1 MELSNITITTTE
13 LILFVWAAIATGA
26 MFKFKDEAR
35 VAKMMLMTFITNE
48 DARTQV
54 VEAHNRFTKFREKL
68 EAHRD

>member
-1 MELSNITITTTE
+1 MELNITTTE
-13 LILFVWAAIATGA
+13 FILFIWAAIATGA
-26 MFKFKDEAR
+26 AFKFKDEAR

-54 VEAHNRFTKFREKL
+54 VEAHNRFIKFREKL

>member
-48 DARTQV
+48 DARTQI
-54 VEAHNRFTKFREKL
+54 VEAHDRFTKL
-68 EAHRD
+68 RDELRSHHD